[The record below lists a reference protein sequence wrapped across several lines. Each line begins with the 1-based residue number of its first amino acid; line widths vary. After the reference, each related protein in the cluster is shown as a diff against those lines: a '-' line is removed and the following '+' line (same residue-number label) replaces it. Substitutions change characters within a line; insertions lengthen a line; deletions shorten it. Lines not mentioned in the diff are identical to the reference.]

1 MFKSRVGK
9 RLASFEPNAR
19 VTESQ
24 TSTTKQTL
32 CFHVAAES
40 ILLLLPEPVTCFRH
54 ATYQQS
60 QKFYLAEGSA
70 SAIILD
76 WITSGR
82 MSMGEEWAFSRYHS
96 VNEVFVQGR
105 RVAKDVVLLDDTEL
119 NGGVPSRTLSER
131 MRPYVCYAMLFLYGP
146 HLLSIITKVMESY
159 NRIRVFKTSVPDGL
173 IWSASPID
181 SRKLGIVI
189 RVAGIE
195 TEIVKEWLKEALVGL
210 EVLIG
215 RDAYKRIFP

>member
-1 MFKSRVGK
+1 MFKARVGK

-54 ATYQQS
+54 ATYLQS

-70 SAIILD
+70 SVIILD

-96 VNEVFVQGR
+96 VNEVFVQGK

-119 NGGVPSRTLSER
+119 GGGVPSRTLSER
-131 MRPYVCYAMLFLYGP
+131 MRPYACYAMLLLHGP
-146 HLLSIITKVMESY
+146 QLLSIITKIMECY
-159 NRIRVFKTSVPDGL
+159 NRIRIFKARVPDEL
-173 IWSASPID
+173 IWSVSHVD
-181 SRKLGIVI
+181 RTKLGVVI

-210 EVLIG
+210 EALIG
-215 RDAYKRIFP
+215 SDAYKRVFP